1 MIVLFLIKVS
11 NMLIQLTRQ
20 SYDFFFKYTNIYDIL
35 CDFIYTY
42 LIFLS
47 RIPIIHLFIL
57 YQLVIPMSYRQT
69 SWTCRSGSGVVS

>member
-47 RIPIIHLFIL
+47 RIPITHLLFSI
-57 YQLVIPMSYRQT
+57 S
-69 SWTCRSGSGVVS
+69 